1 MNRLQKQALREIMK
15 EKRGLFFQQHPEA
28 GEKIADLFFSFFD
41 FPLQTIIGAY
51 WPMGSELDT
60 RPLLHRLTTKGFSCA
75 LPCVTSEGL
84 LFREWDPSL
93 NLVKGPL
100 QLLEPPLT
108 APLLTPDVLLVPLL
122 AFDKK
127 GHRLGYGKG
136 HYDHYLHYHSPLTI
150 GVGFKDQGV
159 DNIPHE
165 AHDIALNF
173 ILTEV
178 SPQTI

>member
-1 MNRLQKQALREIMK
+1 MNRLQKQALRETMK
-15 EKRGLFFQQHPEA
+15 KKRELLFQQHPEA
-28 GEKIADLFFSFFD
+28 GEKIADLFVSFFD

-51 WPMGSELDT
+51 WPIGSELDL
-60 RPLLHRLTTKGFSCA
+60 RPLLHRLITKGFLCA

-84 LFREWDPSL
+84 LFRTWDPSL
-93 NLVKGPL
+93 SLVKGSF

-108 APLLTPDVLLVPLL
+108 ASLLTPDVLLVPLL

-136 HYDHYLHYHSPLTI
+136 HYDHYLRHHDPLTV

-159 DNIPHE
+159 ENIPHE

-173 ILTEV
+173 ILTEA
-178 SPQTI
+178 SLQMI